1 MTHKSHSEPALS
13 ECSEPTE
20 PPVGEENRFWVEEAV
35 FRLRRREG
43 ERSEWW
49 VYLLKVGETKKWEAR
64 VGSDGWSWFLPLW
77 EWMWAARFWRSKV
90 WRKSVKLSGVR
101 LVGFEGFLEIFWFLF
116 LVFFSCCF
124 FLCFLEKLRNCCKN
138 FEIFLN
144 MF

>member
-13 ECSEPTE
+13 ECSDPTE
-20 PPVGEENRFWVEEAV
+20 QPVGEENRFWVEEAV

-77 EWMWAARFWRSKV
+77 EWMWAAGFWRSKV
-90 WRKSVKLSGVR
+90 WRKSVKVEWCEVGGFRGVF
-101 LVGFEGFLEIFWFLF
+101 GNF
-116 LVFFSCCF
+116 LVFIFSFLFVLF
-124 FLCFLEKLRNCCKN
+124 FFFVFLKN
-138 FEIFLN
+138 
-144 MF
+144 